1 MAMTLD
7 SLPSA
12 TTMDVESLVG
22 MAWRGT
28 IRVPRFQRDF
38 RWSWEDVRR
47 LFDSIARGYPIG
59 SLLLWVREAQ
69 QQMLQ
74 LGALSFPAPQLT
86 DALWVVDGQQRI
98 TSLANA
104 LHPEGQADPRF
115 ALAYDLRGRQF
126 VRVPKTEDPLV
137 IPLPVLF
144 DLQRI
149 LMWFNNH
156 PGIADHLE
164 QASAITRTLRQF
176 QVPAYQVRQ
185 ADQRVLQDIFD
196 RMNNYGKR
204 LSRAEIFSALNAE
217 EDSQLT
223 IDLIAERIASD
234 LAFGT
239 IDGNTVLQAVLA
251 RRGTDVKR
259 DIRGEFAAEGD
270 EGRDAAFEAGE
281 QALRRAVIFLQQEA
295 FVPHFSL
302 LAYRYLLVPL
312 TRLFAHHPDPD
323 PRNRRLLRRWYWRAA
338 VVGPQQFKAGTGDAA
353 RLLCTRVRED
363 DLTASVQGL
372 LEIVEQNDSA
382 LPDLRGFATNQADT
396 KIVLCSWWA
405 AGPRNL
411 ETREPY
417 EIGDLADCLVD
428 RATARDA
435 VRYLAP
441 SKIVPKPL
449 RPWAANRVL
458 MPVLGVDSEEVDFLL
473 VCEPVPT
480 DINWRNVLDS
490 HSLTDQIVGLLRDG
504 ALSQALEARQELLTR
519 NLRNFL
525 QQTCEWGFEDTPP
538 LSELVLE
545 EDESDDAAD

>member
-1 MAMTLD
+1 MAMALD

-12 TTMDVESLVG
+12 TTMDVESLVD
-22 MAWRGT
+22 MAWRGK

-47 LFDSIARGYPIG
+47 LFDSIIRGYPIG
-59 SLLLWVREAQ
+59 SLLLWVREAPRQ
-69 QQMLQ
+69 TLQ
-74 LGALSFPAPQLT
+74 LGALSIKAPEST

-104 LHPEGQADPRF
+104 LHPDGQADSRF
-115 ALAYDLRGRQF
+115 ALAYDLREKQL
-126 VRVPKTEDPLV
+126 VRVPKTEHSLV

-144 DLQRI
+144 DLQQI
-149 LMWFNNH
+149 LIWFNNH
-156 PGIADHLE
+156 PGITDYLE

-176 QVPAYQVRQ
+176 QVPAYQVAQ

-204 LSRAEIFSALNAE
+204 LSRAEIFSALNSE
-217 EDSQLT
+217 EDDGQLT
-223 IDLIAERIASD
+223 IDLIAEHITSD
-234 LAFGT
+234 LKFGT

-259 DIRGEFAAEGD
+259 DIRDEFLDSGD

-281 QALRRAVIFLQQEA
+281 QALRRAVIFLQRDA

-312 TRLFAHHPDPD
+312 ARLFAYHPDLD
-323 PRNRRLLRRWYWRAA
+323 QRNRKLLRRWYWRAA

-353 RLLCTRVRED
+353 RLLCARVRED
-363 DLTASVQGL
+363 DVTASVQGL
-372 LEIVEQNDSA
+372 LETVEQNDSA
-382 LPDLRGFATNQADT
+382 LPDLRSFATNQADT
-396 KIVLCSWWA
+396 KIALCSWWA
-405 AGPRNL
+405 AGPRNP
-411 ETREPY
+411 ETGEQY
-417 EIGDLADCLVD
+417 EIADLADCLVD

-441 SKIVPKPL
+441 RRFVPKQL
-449 RPWAANRVL
+449 RPWAANRVF
-458 MPVLGVDSEEVDFLL
+458 MPALSVDSEEVHSLFVHGPGLFD
-473 VCEPVPT
+473 VNSAE
-480 DINWRNVLDS
+480 VLDS
-490 HSLTDQIVGLLRDG
+490 HTLTDEIVEMLRAG
-504 ALSQALEARQELLTR
+504 TFPQALEARQELLAQ
-519 NLRNFL
+519 NLRDFL
-525 QQTCEWGFEDTPP
+525 KRTCEWGFEDTPP
-538 LSELVLE
+538 LSELMM